1 MSEIIN
7 ELYMIIPITLVFFA
21 LIGGIYV
28 IFFMNKQMRG

>member
-7 ELYMIIPITLVFFA
+7 ELYIIIPITLVLFA
-21 LIGGIYV
+21 LISGIYV